1 MIVEET
7 MLYSKYF
14 VPTIKEIPSDA
25 EVISHQLMIRA
36 GMIRKLTSGIY
47 TFLPVGLKA
56 IRKVENIIRE
66 EMNRSGGIEI
76 LMPAVH
82 PAELWKESGRWD
94 YYGKE
99 LLRFRDRNNHDAC
112 LAPTHEE
119 VITDIVRREIQSYKQ
134 LPVNFYQIQFKFRDE
149 IRPRF
154 GVMRCREFIMK
165 DGYTFDKDEVGADKS
180 YEIMRQT
187 YSRIFQRC
195 GLKFKIVEADSGSIG
210 GAFSQE
216 FMVLAETGEDQIV
229 TCSKCEYAANMER
242 AEVRWEPDSST
253 SPYEKLKPLEAIGT
267 PNMRTVEEVTSF
279 LSVSPKQLVKTL
291 IFKADG
297 QVVAVLIRGD
307 HEVNEVKLKNL
318 LAADSVELADPGLVA
333 EVTGAP
339 IGFAGPV
346 GLKAKMIADNA
357 LKKMSNFVTGGNKE
371 DVHFIHTNMHRDFRV
386 DQFADLR
393 VIMPGD
399 PCPRCGEELEFKR
412 GIEVGHVFKL
422 GTKYSKPL
430 RAVYLDENGEEKVI
444 IMGTYGIGVAR
455 TVAAAIEQNHDR
467 DGILFPI
474 SIAPFE
480 VALLPLQMHER
491 DVVDAARKIYDAC
504 LACGVDVLMDDRD
517 VRPGVKFK
525 DADLLGT
532 PLRITV
538 GERTLKQGM
547 VEIKVRSQRES
558 TMVPLSEAPAV
569 VPAEVKALY
578 DQIK

>member
-1 MIVEET
+1 

-14 VPTIKEIPSDA
+14 IPTIKEIPSDA
-25 EVISHQLMIRA
+25 EVISHQLMLRA

-47 TFLPVGLKA
+47 TFLPAGLKA

-99 LLRFRDRNNHDAC
+99 LLRFRDRNNHEAC

-318 LAADSVELADPGLVA
+318 LSADSVELADPGLVA

-430 RAVYLDENGEEKVI
+430 GAVYLDENGEEKVI

-455 TVAAAIEQNHDR
+455 TVAAAIEQKHDQ
-467 DGILFPI
+467 DGIIFPI

-491 DVVDAARKIYDAC
+491 DVVDAAQKIYDAC
-504 LACGVDVLMDDRD
+504 LAGGVDVLMDDRD
-517 VRPGVKFK
+517 IRPGVKFK

-532 PLRITV
+532 PLQVTV

-547 VEIKVRSQRES
+547 VEIKVRSERES
-558 TMVPLSEAPAV
+558 TKVLLSEASSVIPAK
-569 VPAEVKALY
+569 VKALY

>member
-1 MIVEET
+1 MR
-7 MLYSKYF
+7 YSKYF
-14 VPTIKEIPSDA
+14 IPTYKETPTEA
-25 EVISHQLMIRA
+25 EIISHQLMLRA
-36 GMIRKLTSGIY
+36 GMIRKLTSGVY
-47 TFLPVGLKA
+47 TFLPIGLKSV
-56 IRKVENIIRE
+56 RKVENIIRE
-66 EMNRSGGIEI
+66 EMNRSGGIEV

-94 YYGKE
+94 FYGKE
-99 LLRFRDRNNHDAC
+99 LLRFRDRNNHEAC

-119 VITDIVRREIQSYKQ
+119 VITDLVRREIHSYKQ

-165 DGYTFDKDEVGADKS
+165 DGYTFDIDEAGAEKS

-195 GLKFKIVEADSGSIG
+195 GLKFKVVEADSGSIG
-210 GAFSQE
+210 GSFSQE

-242 AEVRWEPDSST
+242 AEVRWDVDRSGSSRE
-253 SPYEKLKPLEAIGT
+253 SLKPLEEVQT

-279 LSVSPKQLVKTL
+279 LSISPQELVKTL
-291 IFKADG
+291 IFKTDR
-297 QVVAVLIRGD
+297 QVVAALIRGD

-339 IGFAGPV
+339 MGFAGPV
-346 GLKAKMIADNA
+346 GLKVKMIADNA
-357 LKKMSNFVTGGNKE
+357 LKGMTNFVTGGNKE
-371 DVHFIHTNMHRDFRV
+371 DVHFIHTNTERDFIV

-399 PCPRCGEELEFKR
+399 HCPRCRGELQFKR
-412 GIEVGHVFKL
+412 GIEVGHIFKL

-430 RAVYLDENGEEKVI
+430 RAVYLDQNGEEKVI

-455 TVAAAIEQNHDR
+455 TVAAAIEQNHDQ
-467 DGILFPI
+467 DGMIFPI
-474 SIAPFE
+474 PISPFE
-480 VALLPLQMHER
+480 VAVLPLQLYQSEVVAAAER
-491 DVVDAARKIYDAC
+491 IYTELLDQKI
-504 LACGVDVLMDDRD
+504 DVLLDDRD

-532 PLRITV
+532 PLRITLSEKTIKE
-538 GERTLKQGM
+538 GKLEL
-547 VEIKVRSQRES
+547 KVRSERTAS
-558 TMVPLSEAPAV
+558 LIPLTNAPAAIV
-569 VPAEVKALY
+569 QKVKDLY
-578 DQIK
+578 GSAV